1 MKIPGL
7 SLALSCLVVTSCNK
21 SEKQPID
28 KSGVTTKSNRPDPRA
43 VVLAPHEGDGRIDEQ
58 IRQVQDQIR
67 SGQAA
72 SRTVE
77 QLGWL
82 YVAKARETFDA
93 GYYKLAEQC
102 ALCREQDNPGAPECL
117 FLRGHVLHN
126 LHQFRK
132 AEMLANELV
141 AKRGMPVD
149 FGLLGDSL
157 MEQGKLEAAV
167 TAYQRM
173 ADLKP
178 DLHVFVRAAH
188 VRWLKGDL
196 AGALELA
203 ESAARSISLRDA
215 DTAAWVLTRLAF
227 YEFQAGAVD
236 AARVACDQ
244 ALTFRPDYPPM
255 LLLRGRML
263 LAETNAGEAV
273 PILRRAAKLVPL
285 PEYEWAL
292 AEALEMSGERSEALS
307 VESELCL
314 TGAATDPRTLALFLA
329 TRGQDSQQALRLA
342 QEELE
347 NRGDVF
353 TQDALAWAL
362 AGAGRI
368 DEARTHS
375 AQALVEGTQDAR
387 LFFHAAILASR
398 AGDDLEAAKWIAKA
412 SGLKAMLL
420 PSERQQLLRLST
432 TQFPTQSSGLAGME
446 K

>member
-227 YEFQAGAVD
+227 YEFQA
-236 AARVACDQ
+236 
-244 ALTFRPDYPPM
+244 
-255 LLLRGRML
+255 
-263 LAETNAGEAV
+263 
-273 PILRRAAKLVPL
+273 
-285 PEYEWAL
+285 
-292 AEALEMSGERSEALS
+292 
-307 VESELCL
+307 
-314 TGAATDPRTLALFLA
+314 
-329 TRGQDSQQALRLA
+329 
-342 QEELE
+342 
-347 NRGDVF
+347 
-353 TQDALAWAL
+353 
-362 AGAGRI
+362 
-368 DEARTHS
+368 
-375 AQALVEGTQDAR
+375 
-387 LFFHAAILASR
+387 
-398 AGDDLEAAKWIAKA
+398 
-412 SGLKAMLL
+412 
-420 PSERQQLLRLST
+420 
-432 TQFPTQSSGLAGME
+432 
-446 K
+446 